1 MRILL
6 LLLITVC
13 APNAY
18 AQTKSNAEVIIFL
31 GSECP
36 ISQKYVN
43 TLNKIYTDYNTRGIK
58 FTAFFPEKI
67 KNISLENFRSE
78 FDVKFPCKLD
88 KRMQKAKH
96 LKASITPE
104 VFVIKE
110 GKVMYQGAIDNWFYE
125 LGKYRKEPTQPY
137 LRNALDAVLSN
148 QMVEV
153 KKTEALGCFI
163 QIKRH

>member
-1 MRILL
+1 MKILL
-6 LLLITVC
+6 LLFCIVFI
-13 APNAY
+13 PNTY
-18 AQTKSNAEVIIFL
+18 AQHKSNVEVIIFL

-43 TLNKIYTDYNTRGIK
+43 TLNKIYTDYHVRGVAL
-58 FTAFFPEKI
+58 TAFFPEKI
-67 KNISLENFRSE
+67 KNESLENFRAE
-78 FDVKFPCKLD
+78 YDVKFPCKLD

-110 GKVMYQGAIDNWFYE
+110 GKVMYQGAIDDWFYE

-137 LRNALDAVLSN
+137 LRNALDAVLN
-148 QMVEV
+148 NEIVEV

-163 QIKRH
+163 QMR